1 MTGRGLH
8 PADHESSLQFFF
20 LKPGRR
26 YCDRLFMEQ
35 FMASDINATSVAA
48 EAVSNDQVVD
58 VLNDLLENSRD
69 GQYGF
74 RACAEEV
81 DSAQLKDVL
90 HSRSSQCASAASE
103 LAGLIRQFGGKPND
117 GGTVSGAMHR
127 GWVHVKGSVGAD
139 SPLSMLEECERGED
153 AAVARYRKALKE
165 NLPASVRAIVQRQA
179 DGAQHNHDQI
189 KALRDQYRS
198 AKA

>member
-1 MTGRGLH
+1 
-8 PADHESSLQFFF
+8 
-20 LKPGRR
+20 
-26 YCDRLFMEQ
+26 
-35 FMASDINATSVAA
+35 MASDTNATFATA
-48 EAVSNDQVVD
+48 GAVSNDQVVA

-69 GQYGF
+69 GEYGF

-81 DSAQLKDVL
+81 DSTELQQVFQ
-90 HSRSSQCASAASE
+90 SRASQCASAASE
-103 LAGLIRQFGGKPND
+103 LAGLVRQFGGKPNE

-127 GWVHVKGSVGAD
+127 GWVHVKGAVGAD

-165 NLPASVRAIVQRQA
+165 NLPDEVRMVVLRQA
-179 DGAQHNHDQI
+179 DGAQRNHDQI